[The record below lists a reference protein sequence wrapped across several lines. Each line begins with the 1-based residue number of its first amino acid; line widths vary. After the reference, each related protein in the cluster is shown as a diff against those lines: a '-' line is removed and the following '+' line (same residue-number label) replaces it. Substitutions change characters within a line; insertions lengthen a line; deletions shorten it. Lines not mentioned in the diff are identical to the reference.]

1 MFSVPNIAVENAMAC
16 LVFRG
21 LCLGSLSDDY
31 GDTSELTT
39 LRFESAPVSK
49 DSPRKDFPEKV
60 HSIESGPHRPPI
72 AIEMTQM
79 TEFQYDDGRDPG
91 ENESHRTDW
100 NRRIVLCMT
109 GAKITSIEKKKVEIS
124 QGELATAPSY

>member
-1 MFSVPNIAVENAMAC
+1 VTISFNLLQILLVFTPVPPVFHGMFSVPNIAVENAMAC

-79 TEFQYDDGRDPG
+79 TEFQYGKDPG
-91 ENESHRTDW
+91 ENESHRTHD
-100 NRRIVLCMT
+100 V
-109 GAKITSIEKKKVEIS
+109 
-124 QGELATAPSY
+124 